1 MSVADNPNNEKAG
14 NAGSGK
20 ALLKVI
26 EGVKRCPRSLV
37 GGMRYNL
44 LQVDGG
50 GAAIS
55 CFFLHSAAMSAPCL
69 ACWHIFVVLRSAC
82 LVAASLVSHLIAVE
96 WLDSKCWLAM
106 VCCGASSGDGLAFH

>member
-1 MSVADNPNNEKAG
+1 MHSGCRYIMSVADNPNNEKAG

-50 GAAIS
+50 G
-55 CFFLHSAAMSAPCL
+55 
-69 ACWHIFVVLRSAC
+69 
-82 LVAASLVSHLIAVE
+82 VSHLIAVE

>member
-1 MSVADNPNNEKAG
+1 MHSGCRYIMSVADNPNNEKAG

-26 EGVKRCPRSLV
+26 EVCWGYICPMGNGPSSLTTFANGVKHCPRSLV

-50 GAAIS
+50 G
-55 CFFLHSAAMSAPCL
+55 
-69 ACWHIFVVLRSAC
+69 
-82 LVAASLVSHLIAVE
+82 VSHLIAVE
-96 WLDSKCWLAM
+96 WLDSKCWLDM